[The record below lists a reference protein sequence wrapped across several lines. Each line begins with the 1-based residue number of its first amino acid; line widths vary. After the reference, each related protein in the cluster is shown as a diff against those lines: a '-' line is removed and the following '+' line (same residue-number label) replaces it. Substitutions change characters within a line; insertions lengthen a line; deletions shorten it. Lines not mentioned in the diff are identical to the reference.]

1 MIEVHR
7 LNGELFL
14 LNSDMIETVD
24 ATPDT
29 VVRLLNGHRY
39 LVREGMRELREK
51 IVAFRR
57 LAGYSCIVTDSTVVS
72 REAGDAGN
80 SEGAGP

>member
-14 LNSDMIETVD
+14 LNSDMIETVEV
-24 ATPDT
+24 TPDS
-29 VVRLLNGHRY
+29 VVRLFNGHRY
-39 LVREGMRELREK
+39 VVREGLQEICDK

-57 LAGYSCIVTDSTVVS
+57 LAGYSCIVAGSTDPESD
-72 REAGDAGN
+72 R
-80 SEGAGP
+80 